1 MPNINGAEEVR
12 PLNSAE
18 EEAEQPRTAEEIAFD
33 RIRERVSELDDLD
46 ARLQR
51 INDLLAEDKA
61 EPEFEYEPEL
71 ESEPKYQ
78 QVNDEAENEADNE
91 ADNEAQTVEKEF
103 LPNMPLS
110 PKARAVLA
118 AANASSWQILL
129 GFGISFAVRVGFLG
143 IWLGSWLDKR
153 YFGGEGFF
161 AMGMILLVL
170 AYSFYMLYRDVMR
183 QDRLQEEAVRQEL
196 AAGKNNFT
204 QK

>member
-1 MPNINGAEEVR
+1 MPKNNGAEEVR

-18 EEAEQPRTAEEIAFD
+18 EAAGQPQRTAEEIAFD
-33 RIRERVSELDDLD
+33 RIREKVSELDDLD

-51 INDLLAEDKA
+51 INNLLAED
-61 EPEFEYEPEL
+61 EPEPEPII
-71 ESEPKYQ
+71 EPKYQ
-78 QVNDEAENEADNE
+78 QINDEPQEDEPRAAEER
-91 ADNEAQTVEKEF
+91 F

-110 PKARAVLA
+110 PRARAVLA
-118 AANASSWQILL
+118 AANASSWQILV

-183 QDRLQEEAVRQEL
+183 QDRLQKEAVQQEL
-196 AAGKNNFT
+196 VAEKNNFT